1 MSHPVVR
8 LCMTLKRRHEAKW
21 KTVLVSLLVGGCA
34 VVALPSTA
42 QAQSDGDF
50 FRCLVAGAYGVD
62 DMGDRAGQVM
72 SMNDGLPRLRAA
84 MDSLAAET
92 GVLPEQVEAEWQEMM
107 ARVNS
112 REAEEF
118 VVDRSTGR
126 IIHEQIRNFG
136 RGRFGL
142 ENPGEPR
149 VVKRES
155 AGVESNEYIAV
166 TIREDEV
173 FPWQNDVEY
182 LRIYSTGSAQ
192 QTFVYI
198 DGGQLIRT
206 GTCEL
211 F

>member
-1 MSHPVVR
+1 MRVP
-8 LCMTLKRRHEAKW
+8 LF
-21 KTVLVSLLVGGCA
+21 LLLGIA
-34 VVALPSTA
+34 FLPRPNAA
-42 QAQSDGDF
+42 QAQSNGEF
-50 FRCLVAGAYGVD
+50 FRCVVAEVYGVD
-62 DMGDRAGQVM
+62 DAGDSAGQVM
-72 SMNDGLPRLRAA
+72 SLTEGLPRLRAA
-84 MDSLAAET
+84 MDSIAEEA
-92 GVLPEQVEAEWQEMM
+92 GVPPDSVEAEWQAMM
-107 ARVNS
+107 AAMDS

-118 VVDRSTGR
+118 IVDRATGR

-136 RGRFGL
+136 RGRFGF

-149 VVKRES
+149 VVRRES

-166 TIREDEV
+166 TIREDEA

-198 DGGQLIRT
+198 DGGEPIRT
-206 GTCEL
+206 GTCKA